1 MASLQDKDASGSK
14 TALHVDGLDAASTD
28 AAATT
33 DAGSTS
39 DTTSTSDASTDNS
52 SESGDDEVPIYDEV
66 HIPSGDDLTNLPFRV
81 TRTGPPKLSSEL
93 QRKTILWRWYPFYY
107 HSAEWRIDPED
118 NVELIKETIRP
129 YMRLCGLPS
138 EGLEVKFLTEGA
150 WNQVYTISASVNGV
164 VKECIFRLALP
175 DFPWYRTQIEVSTT
189 EFIRHHTSIPVPRIY
204 AFNSSMKS
212 PLGLEWILM
221 EKVQGRTYAEAAWSL
236 SFDTRAAIHR
246 KVADWADE
254 LSRLEFDQIGSLY
267 HDWSKPLSDKSSYLV
282 GPLNDDEFKSD
293 LRLDHDVHR
302 GPFASMQQYTSARIA
317 FRMADA
323 LDPRMAARAA
333 YREAKAQADEQEQL
347 GYDSGF
353 RVDAEMEAVSD
364 ELYTRAVL
372 AAVPRYCLALQ
383 SILPTVFASERDVG
397 APGFARLA
405 HIDIHGDNVMVG
417 DDAGD
422 LVALLDWEQTMT
434 LPLAWTPAY
443 PKFVHCGEECC
454 PPNPPSPVDVV
465 GPRERGPASLVAHWE
480 QYLLR
485 CEFERRLEELDSP
498 LLGEKADTED
508 VDTIENHFKM
518 MHKACLDD
526 DSDEDEVFVLGVK
539 ARARR
544 AFAKSVG
551 AS

>member
-1 MASLQDKDASGSK
+1 MAVLQEEDTSGGK
-14 TALHVDGLDAASTD
+14 IALHVDGLDAASTTD

-33 DAGSTS
+33 DADSTS
-39 DTTSTSDASTDNS
+39 DTTSTSDASTDS
-52 SESGDDEVPIYDEV
+52 SLESDDDEEPIYDEV
-66 HIPSGDDLTNLPFRV
+66 HIPSDDDLTNLPFRV

-93 QRKTILWRWYPFYY
+93 QRKTIRWRWYPFYY
-107 HSAEWRIDPED
+107 HSVEWRFDPED
-118 NVELIKETIRP
+118 DVELIKETIRP

-138 EGLEVKFLTEGA
+138 EGFEVKFLAEGSY
-150 WNQVYTISASVNGV
+150 NQVYTISALVNGV

-204 AFNSSMKS
+204 AFNSSMRS

-221 EKVQGRTYAEAAWSL
+221 EKVQGRTYAEAEWSL
-236 SFDTRAAIHR
+236 SFETRAAIHR
-246 KVADWADE
+246 KVADWTDE
-254 LSRLEFDQIGSLY
+254 LSRLEFDQIGPLY
-267 HDWSKPLSDKSSYLV
+267 HDWSKPLSDQHSYLV

-293 LRLDHDVHR
+293 LRLDYDVHR
-302 GPFASMQQYTSARIA
+302 GPFASMQQYTSSRIA

-333 YREAKAQADEQEQL
+333 YCEAKAKAEEED
-347 GYDSGF
+347 DTTTF
-353 RVDAEMEAVSD
+353 RTDDEMEAVSD

-383 SILPTVFASERDVG
+383 SILPTVFASERP

-405 HIDIHGDNVMVG
+405 HIDIHGDNIMV
-417 DDAGD
+417 DDATGN

-434 LPLAWTPAY
+434 LPLAWTPVY
-443 PKFVHCGEECC
+443 PKFVHCDEECC
-454 PPNPPSPVDVV
+454 PPHPPSPFDVV
-465 GPRERGPASLVAHWE
+465 GPRERGPASLVKHWE
-480 QYLLR
+480 EYLLR

-498 LLGEKADTED
+498 LLGEKADRED

-518 MHKACLDD
+518 MHCACLDD

-551 AS
+551 VVDGS